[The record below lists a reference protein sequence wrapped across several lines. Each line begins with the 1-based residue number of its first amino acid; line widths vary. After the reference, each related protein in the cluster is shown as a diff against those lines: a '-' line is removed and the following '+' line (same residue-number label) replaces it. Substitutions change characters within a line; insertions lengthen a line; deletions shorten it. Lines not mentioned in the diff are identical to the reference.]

1 MRSKI
6 LLLITAVLGILISP
20 IAPQAVAVSTYP
32 SAPTNIVVTAVEG
45 GLSISWSAPTDI
57 STGILGYNIEYS
69 NTGAS
74 GTWNSLLFNTTNTS
88 YTYLGFTATERYI
101 RVVARSS
108 AGYGTY
114 GYPWTK
120 IYGTTSLNRDSFGN
134 ITYESGFGLGGSDA
148 STTYGGSANFSRVK
162 YRLDTTVSATS
173 YYAETDFYE
182 WVRGNTANATS
193 NSSWDPTV
201 DSIRIPSTTTNQQ
214 YTVQANVSDLN
225 VYSTSPR
232 VTNSNGSTGLR
243 GRLEIWP
250 WNYTTTLST
259 LTDPT
264 NAGDGATYDFNDSPN
279 GDGAYGSFQVHDM
292 TNGKPVFVW
301 NNIGYGYNAEVG
313 YGTASSGNP
322 DYTFCNGGAVCP
334 TPSYFR
340 LQIFINLPTTPL
352 ADTTAP
358 TVTRVDTKTVV
369 KSTDTL
375 TVRSSEKGLVYL
387 IKSTVNVLN
396 YNSLLTALAADASSA
411 SVQANTDTTL
421 TINLLEDGLYKLYA
435 LDSFNNMSAPILG
448 TVRIDSNGPV
458 FVSASVSAS
467 GTAITMTVSE
477 TLTYTSLDPAV
488 FVISDGSSLS
498 VTSATLSGPVAT
510 LNLNR
515 AISGGLTVTF
525 RYAPTLGASTGRFVD
540 AYGNLMAEVTSRTI
554 TNSSTQAISVALTVP
569 STIYKGGSSSISISV
584 PLTGKVTFMV
594 AGKRIP
600 GCINKS
606 ATGTTPITV
615 TCTFKASLGGSQ
627 NFTALFTP
635 TNQSVLPAIS
645 IPVNRYIV
653 KRSTTR

>member
-6 LLLITAVLGILISP
+6 SLLLAAVLGTLLSP
-20 IAPQAVAVSTYP
+20 ISPQAVAVSTVP
-32 SAPTNIVVTAVEG
+32 SAPQDIVVTAVEG
-45 GLSISWSAPTDI
+45 GLSITWSAPADI
-57 STGILGYNIEYS
+57 SSGILAYRIEYS
-69 NTGAS
+69 NSGAS
-74 GTWNSLLFNTTNTS
+74 GTWLALLTSTTDTS
-88 YTYLGFTATERYI
+88 YTYLGFTASQRYI
-101 RVVARSS
+101 RVQARSS
-108 AGYGTY
+108 GGYGTY

-120 IYGTTSLNRDSFGN
+120 IYGTTSLNRNSLGN

-148 STTYGGSANFSRVK
+148 STTYSGANFSRVK
-162 YRLDTTVSATS
+162 YRLDTTVSGTS

-232 VTNSNGSTGLR
+232 VTNSNGPTGLR

-250 WNYTTTLST
+250 WNYAMTLST

-264 NAGDGATYDFNDSPN
+264 WAGDGATYDFNDSPN
-279 GDGAYGSFQVHDM
+279 ADGGYGSFQVHDM
-292 TNGKPVFVW
+292 SNGKPVFVW

-334 TPSYFR
+334 TPNYFR
-340 LQIFINLPTTPL
+340 LQIYINRPTTPL
-352 ADTTAP
+352 ADTNAP

-375 TVRSSEKGLVYL
+375 TVRSSEKGYIYL

-396 YNSLLTALAADASSA
+396 YSFLQTALAAEASSV
-411 SVQANTDTTL
+411 SVQANTETTL

-435 LDSFNNMSAPILG
+435 LDPFNNMSAPILG
-448 TVRIDSNGPV
+448 TVQIDSNGPA
-458 FVSASVSAS
+458 FISASVSAS

-477 TLTYTSLDPAV
+477 TLTYTSLDPAI

-498 VTSATLSGPVAT
+498 VTSANLSGPVAT

-515 AISGGLTVTF
+515 AIPGGLTVTF

-540 AYGNLMAEVTSRTI
+540 AYGNLMPEVTSRSI
-554 TNSSTQAISVALTVP
+554 TNSSTQAISVTLAVP
-569 STIYKGGSSSISISV
+569 STIYKGGTSSMSISV
-584 PLTGKVTFMV
+584 PLTGKVTFML

-600 GCINKS
+600 GCINKI
-606 ATGTTPITV
+606 ATGSTPIAV

-653 KRSTTR
+653 KRSTT

>member
-6 LLLITAVLGILISP
+6 SLLLAAVLGTLLSP
-20 IAPQAVAVSTYP
+20 ISPQAVAVSTVP
-32 SAPTNIVVTAVEG
+32 SAPQDIVVTAVEG
-45 GLSISWSAPTDI
+45 GLSITWSAPADI
-57 STGILGYNIEYS
+57 SSGILAYRIEYS
-69 NTGAS
+69 NSGAS
-74 GTWNSLLFNTTNTS
+74 GTWLALLTSTTDTS
-88 YTYLGFTATERYI
+88 YTYLGFTASQRYI
-101 RVVARSS
+101 RVQARSS
-108 AGYGTY
+108 GGYGTY

-120 IYGTTSLNRDSFGN
+120 IYGTTSLNRNSLGN

-148 STTYGGSANFSRVK
+148 STTYSGANFSRVK
-162 YRLDTTVSATS
+162 YRLDTTVSGTS

-232 VTNSNGSTGLR
+232 VTNSNGPTGLR

-250 WNYTTTLST
+250 WNYAMTLST

-264 NAGDGATYDFNDSPN
+264 WAGDGATYDFNDSPN
-279 GDGAYGSFQVHDM
+279 ADGGYGSFQVHDM
-292 TNGKPVFVW
+292 SNGKPVFVW

-334 TPSYFR
+334 TPNYFR
-340 LQIFINLPTTPL
+340 LQIYINRPTTPL
-352 ADTTAP
+352 ADTNAP

-375 TVRSSEKGLVYL
+375 TVRSSEKGYIYL

-396 YNSLLTALAADASSA
+396 YSFLQTALAAEASSV
-411 SVQANTDTTL
+411 SVQANTETTL

-435 LDSFNNMSAPILG
+435 LDPFNNMSAPILG
-448 TVRIDSNGPV
+448 TVQIDSNGPA
-458 FVSASVSAS
+458 FISASVSAS

-477 TLTYTSLDPAV
+477 TLTYTSLDPAI

-498 VTSATLSGPVAT
+498 VTSANLSGPVAT

-515 AISGGLTVTF
+515 AIPGGLTVTF

-540 AYGNLMAEVTSRTI
+540 AYGNLMPEVTSRSI
-554 TNSSTQAISVALTVP
+554 TNSSTQAISVTLAVP
-569 STIYKGGSSSISISV
+569 STIYKGGTSSMSISV
-584 PLTGKVTFMV
+584 PLTGKVTFML

-600 GCINKS
+600 GCINKI
-606 ATGTTPITV
+606 ATGSTPIAV